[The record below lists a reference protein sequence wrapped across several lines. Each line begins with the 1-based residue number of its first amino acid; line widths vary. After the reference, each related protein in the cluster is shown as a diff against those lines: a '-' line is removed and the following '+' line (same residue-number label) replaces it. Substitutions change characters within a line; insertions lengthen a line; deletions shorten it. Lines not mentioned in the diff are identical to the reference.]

1 MLSTRANPLPTF
13 LRRFSPL
20 RRFFRATLS
29 RRGPRKEMTMRNTR
43 MLRRSFLAGAGT
55 TALGTLLRP
64 IMAHAQMG
72 AAPQRLLLIHR
83 PCGTALGVGH
93 DNWWWPSGGTTG
105 WTASPLLSSFTDG
118 KIASL
123 PNNMEVLQHLQPPRT
138 LNWTGAKHVACLL

>member
-20 RRFFRATLS
+20 PRFSLATLS
-29 RRGPRKEMTMRNTR
+29 RRGPRKEMTMRHTR

-72 AAPQRLLLIHR
+72 AAPQRLPLIH
-83 PCGTALGVGH
+83 PPDGTALAVRH
-93 DNWWWPSGGTTG
+93 DNWSWPSGGTPG
-105 WTASPLLSSFTDG
+105 WTPSALL
-118 KIASL
+118 
-123 PNNMEVLQHLQPPRT
+123 
-138 LNWTGAKHVACLL
+138 